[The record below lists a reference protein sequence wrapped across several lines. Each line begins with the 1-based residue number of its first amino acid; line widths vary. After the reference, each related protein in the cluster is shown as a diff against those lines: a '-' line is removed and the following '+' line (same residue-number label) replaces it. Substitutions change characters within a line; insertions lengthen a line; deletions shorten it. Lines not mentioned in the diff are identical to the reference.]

1 MLLFLVNIMKKE
13 LNIGDT
19 FSVKNGSD
27 IIVMKV
33 EMILDTIALCK
44 SCCLR
49 YKKAY
54 HVDHI
59 LNAINNG
66 TA

>member
-1 MLLFLVNIMKKE
+1 MKQN

-19 FSVKNGSD
+19 FSVKNGNS
-27 IIVMKV
+27 IVVMKV
-33 EMILDTIALCK
+33 ERISNGLAICK

-49 YKKAY
+49 YKQNFRIETVLK
-54 HVDHI
+54 
-59 LNAINNG
+59 AINNG